1 MGNMLQSLPRLLSMS
16 DKVMG
21 KVQTWQRAGYSKME
35 GWGVK
40 GNMVKKKF
48 IEWKLKLV
56 EKEIKEWEDRQ
67 LAANVQLRKHKNK
80 QWELIEELERL
91 ECGDS

>member
-1 MGNMLQSLPRLLSMS
+1 M
-16 DKVMG
+16 
-21 KVQTWQRAGYSKME
+21 
-35 GWGVK
+35 K

-67 LAANVQLRKHKNK
+67 LAGNVQLRKHKNK

>member
-1 MGNMLQSLPRLLSMS
+1 M
-16 DKVMG
+16 
-21 KVQTWQRAGYSKME
+21 
-35 GWGVK
+35 K

-67 LAANVQLRKHKNK
+67 LAANVQLRKHKKK
-80 QWELIEELERL
+80 QWELIDELERL

>member
-1 MGNMLQSLPRLLSMS
+1 MKS
-16 DKVMG
+16 
-21 KVQTWQRAGYSKME
+21 
-35 GWGVK
+35 
-40 GNMVKKKF
+40 NMVKKKF

-67 LAANVQLRKHKNK
+67 LAANVQLRKHKK
-80 QWELIEELERL
+80 KRWELIEELERL

>member
-1 MGNMLQSLPRLLSMS
+1 M
-16 DKVMG
+16 
-21 KVQTWQRAGYSKME
+21 
-35 GWGVK
+35 K

-91 ECGDS
+91 ECSDS

>member
-1 MGNMLQSLPRLLSMS
+1 M
-16 DKVMG
+16 
-21 KVQTWQRAGYSKME
+21 
-35 GWGVK
+35 K

>member
-1 MGNMLQSLPRLLSMS
+1 MLQSLPRLLSMS
-16 DKVMG
+16 DTAMG
-21 KVQTWQRAGYSKME
+21 QVQTRSWPKHTKVERWS
-35 GWGVK
+35 VK